1 MFKAVPVLMLSVLL
15 MACSPQDPPPDS
27 DTGDT
32 TTETASVAAIP
43 AAPTGVS
50 RPVITLGADPWCPH
64 NCMAGGEPEGY
75 LLDIAREVFE
85 AAGYQVEYLNVS
97 WARALQMAR
106 DGLLDAVVGAFVTD
120 APDFVFPQEPQGRS
134 EIAFYTPADSPWVYE
149 GLGSLEGQTLLAI
162 NGYSYSEELDR
173 YIARHNDEPT
183 QVWML
188 SGPSPLNRAINLLDQ
203 RRADVYPEDVYV
215 MTWAQNANPDIAP
228 LRQGG
233 VLHQDDTFI
242 AFSPAKPES
251 AELAELLSQGTAR
264 LRETGRMQAIL
275 ADYGLSED

>member
-1 MFKAVPVLMLSVLL
+1 
-15 MACSPQDPPPDS
+15 
-27 DTGDT
+27 
-32 TTETASVAAIP
+32 
-43 AAPTGVS
+43 
-50 RPVITLGADPWCPH
+50 
-64 NCMAGGEPEGY
+64 
-75 LLDIAREVFE
+75 
-85 AAGYQVEYLNVS
+85 
-97 WARALQMAR
+97 MAR
-106 DGLLDAVVGAFVTD
+106 DGLLDAVVGAFLTD

-134 EIAFYTPADSPWVYE
+134 EIAFYTPADSSWIYE

-173 YIARHNDEPT
+173 YIARHNDEPA

-215 MTWAQNANPDIAP
+215 MTWAQKANPDIAPP

-242 AFSPAKPES
+242 AFSPAKAES
-251 AELAELLSQGTAR
+251 AELAELLSRGTAR

>member
-27 DTGDT
+27 DTG
-32 TTETASVAAIP
+32 ETATDTAAAPDSP
-43 AAPTGVS
+43 AARASAS

-64 NCMAGGEPEGY
+64 NCLAGAEPEGY

-85 AAGYQVEYLNVS
+85 ATGYQVEYLNVS

-134 EIAFYTPADSPWVYE
+134 EIAFYTPADSQWVYE
-149 GLGSLEGQTLLAI
+149 GLGSLEDQTLLAI

-173 YIARHNDEPT
+173 YITRHNAEPT

-242 AFSPAKPES
+242 AFSPAKAES
-251 AELAELLSQGTAR
+251 AELAELLSRGTAR

>member
-32 TTETASVAAIP
+32 PTETVAAAAIP
-43 AAPTGVS
+43 AAPTGAS

-64 NCMAGGEPEGY
+64 NCMAGSEPEGY
-75 LLDIAREVFE
+75 MLDIARDVFE

-134 EIAFYTPADSPWVYE
+134 EIAFYTPADSSWIYE

-215 MTWAQNANPDIAP
+215 MTWAQKANPDIAP

-242 AFSPAKPES
+242 AFSPAKAES
-251 AELAELLSQGTAR
+251 AELAELLSRGTAR

>member
-32 TTETASVAAIP
+32 PTETVAAAAIP
-43 AAPTGVS
+43 AAPTGAS

-64 NCMAGGEPEGY
+64 NCMAGSEPEGY
-75 LLDIAREVFE
+75 MLDIARDVFE

-134 EIAFYTPADSPWVYE
+134 EIAFYTPADSSWIYE

-215 MTWAQNANPDIAP
+215 MTWAQKANPDIAP

-251 AELAELLSQGTAR
+251 AELAELLSRGTAR